1 MAVAE
6 KRGGMKLS
14 AFDAYLNVIGG
25 LSLDEPGADLAAVLA
40 LASSFRD
47 KPVQEN
53 TVAFGEVGLAGELRR
68 VTMPD
73 LRIAEAARM
82 KITRIV
88 CPAAG
93 DAHLPRVDGVEVV
106 RVRSVREAIEACLS

>member
-1 MAVAE
+1 M
-6 KRGGMKLS
+6 
-14 AFDAYLNVIGG
+14 
-25 LSLDEPGADLAAVLA
+25 
-40 LASSFRD
+40 
-47 KPVQEN
+47 
-53 TVAFGEVGLAGELRR
+53 
-68 VTMPD
+68 TMPD

-93 DAHLPRVDGVEVV
+93 DAHLPQMDGVEVV